1 MTINRSTLLDLPL
14 PVTGTEDGTWGD
26 VTNNGLTEYLDIA
39 IAGMTSLT
47 SSDFTANELTL
58 ALTEGTNTAT
68 NIVGSSAQYSAIR
81 VSSLAANSTIT
92 APSSNRAY
100 KVINAD
106 STYSLTVKASG
117 QTGVTFL
124 PGTAGWVAFNG
135 TDYFILGVVG
145 PASATDNAVARF
157 DGTTGKI
164 VQNSAVTIA
173 DTSGNITGGTY
184 NKVTITAPA
193 TGSTLTIADGKTLT
207 ANNSLTLGGTDATTM
222 TFPST
227 SATIARTD
235 AAQTFTGAQT
245 FSTAIATGS
254 GGTGQST
261 YSNGQLL
268 IGKTDGT
275 LAKATLTAGS
285 NVTITNGDGTIEI
298 ASTGGGGG
306 GGGTSVTV
314 TQATAT
320 ASQTT
325 FNVTYT
331 VGQLSVYLNGALLA
345 SADYT
350 ATNGTTVVLAAGAAA
365 NDIFTAVAYST
376 VAGLDIESASPFMT
390 AVGSGAGAVNT
401 GVNNVFVGFEAG
413 NDNTTGTNNT
423 AVGYQALDVN
433 TTGASN
439 TALGSG
445 ALGANTAGANNVAVG
460 LSALVTNTTGNSN
473 VAVGRE
479 ALTTHNTASGSCVA
493 VGYRALYLNSTG
505 ISNTAVGT
513 SCMWNN
519 TANNNTAVGDSA
531 MFANTTGANN
541 VAVGYQALDANTTGG
556 YNTAVGVNALG
567 ANTTASQNNAFGY
580 NALAANTTGNA
591 LSAFGDFCLDA
602 NTTGSANVGMGQNA
616 LGANTTG
623 SNNTAIG
630 ASALLANTTGAN
642 NTAVGYQALDANTT
656 GASNVAVGSA
666 ALGANTTG
674 ASNTAVG
681 TAAMASGTTGSDNA
695 CFGKN
700 AGENMTTGS
709 NNTLIGSN
717 AGQGLAALTTGSNNV
732 MIGINSYAT
741 AGAVNQIVIGT
752 DICVGQGDNYFTFG
766 KTGNRVYNQYTVDA
780 NWARTSDGRLKRNVN
795 DMSLGLSF
803 VNKLR
808 PVSYQWKPSYEVP
821 QELVTQ
827 YNEQNKMDLDVV
839 MHGFIAQE
847 VKAALDEVGSTY
859 TCGVWSEG
867 SDGTQSIS
875 REMFIMPLVK
885 AVQELSAKCDAL
897 QAEINTLKGN

>member
-26 VTNNGLTEYLDIA
+26 VTNNGLTQYLDIA
-39 IAGMTSLT
+39 IAGMVSLT
-47 SSDFTANELTL
+47 STDFTAGALTID
-58 ALTEGTNTAT
+58 LTEGDSSAT
-68 NIVGSSAQYSAIR
+68 NIANDSAQYSAIK
-81 VSSLAANSTIT
+81 VSSLAQNSTIT
-92 APSSNRAY
+92 APGSNRAY

-106 STYSLTVKASG
+106 ATYSLTIKASG
-117 QTGVTFL
+117 QTGVTFA
-124 PGTAGWVAFNG
+124 PGTTGIVAFNG
-135 TDYFILGVVG
+135 TDYATLGVVG
-145 PASATDNAVARF
+145 PASATDSAIVSF
-157 DGTTGKI
+157 DGTSGRKLKAAPLGTG
-164 VQNSAVTIA
+164 VQTALEVNVGTAGAVVVNGGALGTPA
-173 DTSGNITGGTY
+173 SGTLTN
-184 NKVTITAPA
+184 A
-193 TGSTLTIADGKTLT
+193 TGLPLSTGVTGTLPHG
-207 ANNSLTLGGTDATTM
+207 N
-222 TFPST
+222 
-227 SATIARTD
+227 
-235 AAQTFTGAQT
+235 
-245 FSTAIATGS
+245 
-254 GGTGQST
+254 GGTGQTT

-268 IGKTDGT
+268 IGKTDGS

-306 GGGTSVTV
+306 GGGTAVTV

-350 ATNGTTVVLAAGAAA
+350 ATNGTTVVLASGAAA

-423 AVGYQALDVN
+423 ALGYQALDANTTAGNNTAVGSGALGVNTGANNTAVGAGALDANTTAIRNTAIGVDALGANDVGNDNTAVGYQALDVN
-433 TTGASN
+433 TG
-439 TALGSG
+439 GD
-445 ALGANTAGANNVAVG
+445 
-460 LSALVTNTTGNSN
+460 
-473 VAVGRE
+473 R
-479 ALTTHNTASGSCVA
+479 C
-493 VGYRALYLNSTG
+493 
-505 ISNTAVGT
+505 TAVG
-513 SCMWNN
+513 M
-519 TANNNTAVGDSA
+519 
-531 MFANTTGANN
+531 
-541 VAVGYQALDANTTGG
+541 
-556 YNTAVGVNALG
+556 
-567 ANTTASQNNAFGY
+567 
-580 NALAANTTGNA
+580 
-591 LSAFGDFCLDA
+591 
-602 NTTGSANVGMGQNA
+602 NA

-623 SNNTAIG
+623 YD
-630 ASALLANTTGAN
+630 
-642 NTAVGYQALDANTT
+642 NTAVGQNALDANTT
-656 GASNVAVGSA
+656 GINNTAVGGSA
-666 ALGANTTG
+666 LTACTTG
-674 ASNTAVG
+674 VSNTAVG
-681 TAAMASGTTGSDNA
+681 HAAMATATTGTDNSA
-695 CFGKN
+695 FGKN

-709 NNTLIGSN
+709 GNTLIGSN
-717 AGQGLAALTTGSNNV
+717 AGQGFAALTTGSNNV
-732 MIGINSYAT
+732 MIGPNSYAT

-752 DICVGQGDNYFTFG
+752 DILVGQGDNYFTFG

-867 SDGTQSIS
+867 SDGTQAVS

-885 AVQELSAKCDAL
+885 AVQELSAQVTAL
-897 QAEINTLKGN
+897 QAEVNTLKGQ

>member
-26 VTNNGLTEYLDIA
+26 VTNNGLTQYLDIA
-39 IAGMTSLT
+39 IAGMVSLT
-47 SSDFTANELTL
+47 STDFTAGALTI
-58 ALTEGTNTAT
+58 ALTEGDSSAT
-68 NIVGSSAQYSAIR
+68 NIANDSAQYSAIK
-81 VSSLAANSTIT
+81 VSSLAENSTIT

-106 STYSLTVKASG
+106 ATYSLTIKASG
-117 QTGVTFL
+117 QTGVTFA
-124 PGTAGWVAFNG
+124 PGTTGIVAFNG
-135 TDYFILGVVG
+135 TDYATLGVVG
-145 PASATDNAVARF
+145 PASATDSAIVSF
-157 DGTTGKI
+157 DGTSGRKLKAAPLGTG
-164 VQNSAVTIA
+164 VQTALEVNVGTAGAVVVNGGALGTPA
-173 DTSGNITGGTY
+173 SGTLTN
-184 NKVTITAPA
+184 A
-193 TGSTLTIADGKTLT
+193 TGLPLSTGVTGTLPHG
-207 ANNSLTLGGTDATTM
+207 N
-222 TFPST
+222 
-227 SATIARTD
+227 
-235 AAQTFTGAQT
+235 
-245 FSTAIATGS
+245 
-254 GGTGQST
+254 GGTGQT
-261 YSNGQLL
+261 TFTDGELL
-268 IGKTDGT
+268 IGKTDGS

-306 GGGTSVTV
+306 GGGTAVTV

-350 ATNGTTVVLAAGAAA
+350 ATNGTTVVLASGAAV

-423 AVGYQALDVN
+423 ALGYQALDANTTAGNNTAVGSGALGVNTGANNTAVGAGALDANTTAIRNTAIGVDALGANDVGNDNTAVGYQALDVN
-433 TTGASN
+433 TG
-439 TALGSG
+439 GD
-445 ALGANTAGANNVAVG
+445 
-460 LSALVTNTTGNSN
+460 
-473 VAVGRE
+473 R
-479 ALTTHNTASGSCVA
+479 C
-493 VGYRALYLNSTG
+493 
-505 ISNTAVGT
+505 TAVG
-513 SCMWNN
+513 M
-519 TANNNTAVGDSA
+519 
-531 MFANTTGANN
+531 
-541 VAVGYQALDANTTGG
+541 
-556 YNTAVGVNALG
+556 
-567 ANTTASQNNAFGY
+567 
-580 NALAANTTGNA
+580 
-591 LSAFGDFCLDA
+591 
-602 NTTGSANVGMGQNA
+602 NA

-623 SNNTAIG
+623 YD
-630 ASALLANTTGAN
+630 
-642 NTAVGYQALDANTT
+642 NTAVGQNALDANTT
-656 GASNVAVGSA
+656 GINNTAVGGSA
-666 ALGANTTG
+666 LTACTTG
-674 ASNTAVG
+674 VSNTAVG
-681 TAAMASGTTGSDNA
+681 HAAMATATTGTDNSA
-695 CFGKN
+695 FGKN

-709 NNTLIGSN
+709 GNTLIGSN
-717 AGQGLAALTTGSNNV
+717 AGQGFAALTTGSNNV
-732 MIGINSYAT
+732 MIGPNSYAT

-752 DICVGQGDNYFTFG
+752 DILVGQGDNYFTFG

-827 YNEQNKMDLDVV
+827 YNEQNKMDLGVV

-867 SDGTQSIS
+867 SDGTQAVS

-885 AVQELSAKCDAL
+885 AVQELSAQVTAL
-897 QAEINTLKGN
+897 QAEVNTLKGQ